1 MCVYLNCAQF
11 VLLSRVI
18 VHHHDKIVANVS
30 LFVAATLVAL
40 PVWHQCGY
48 VKDSCRDTIS
58 FIICKLQ
65 TGCREKIKKILY
77 VCFSS
82 HTLTL
87 HDVVMPAVGELSIIS
102 ILVKPSKE
110 NLVWIAV
117 FQMD

>member
-1 MCVYLNCAQF
+1 MCVF
-11 VLLSRVI
+11 P
-18 VHHHDKIVANVS
+18 H
-30 LFVAATLVAL
+30 T
-40 PVWHQCGY
+40 
-48 VKDSCRDTIS
+48 
-58 FIICKLQ
+58 
-65 TGCREKIKKILY
+65 
-77 VCFSS
+77 